1 MTQKQHKQILA
12 GLAAVLLIGL
22 IWIVAVII
30 GRGLT
35 LLEPDPATLQTWLQ
49 ANDPQQMTVDARDEF
64 LSEYARRV
72 NRLSWEQRRQLQTD
86 PVFEKRF
93 TQMTP
98 DERSRFVDATMP
110 QGMRQ
115 MMEAINRMDRND
127 RERLVQ
133 RALSDLERNNAGE
146 LDQRLREED
155 ARRII
160 EQGLKTYYEEATPE
174 SRLQLAPLLEQL
186 QRRLQRTR

>member
-22 IWIVAVII
+22 IWIGAVII